1 MKADTLILEAQF
13 SFAPDTSMP
22 AAAMATVAAAR
33 NLYGNSTAN
42 AVRGAFEDRGI
53 L

>member
-22 AAAMATVAAAR
+22 AATVAAAR